1 MRSVYRAGEVRTA
14 EELLMRTVPDGTLMQ
29 RAAFGLARRAALSL
43 ERVSGS
49 RVVLLVGP
57 GNNGG
62 DALFAGALLAGRGAA
77 VSALLSDPAR
87 AHQQGLRA
95 LLARGGR
102 VLTAYPQKIDL
113 IIDGLLGIGATG
125 PLRGTALSLVEDVP
139 EGVPIVAVDIPSG
152 VEVDTGDV
160 PGTAVRADVT
170 VTFGCL
176 KPALVVGPA
185 VAHAGQV
192 ELVDIGLGPWLRGS
206 PALHIA
212 DAMDIKAWWPRP
224 HIDSDKYTRGVV
236 GLATGSADYPGAA
249 LLSVAGALVGP
260 AGLVRYAG
268 GAHEMVVA
276 AHPSVVTAPRVADA
290 KRVQAWVCGSG
301 LGMTPEAGAELR
313 SVLASPVPVVLDADA
328 ITMLVDGSMAG
339 ELRRRDA
346 PTILTPHDREFARL
360 AGESPGPDRVGAAL
374 KLATWTRAT
383 VVLKGYRTIIASPG
397 GEAWVNPTGTPDLA
411 TGGTGDVLGGLL
423 GSLLA
428 SGLSPVRA
436 AVMATYVHGQAGRL
450 AAEGGP
456 VTAVDVASALRAVIK
471 GLAAEGAG

>member
-1 MRSVYRAGEVRTA
+1 MRAVYRAGEVRAA
-14 EELLMRTVPDGTLMQ
+14 EELLMSTLPEGALMQ
-29 RAAFGLARRAALSL
+29 RAAHGLARRAVLTLAD
-43 ERVSGS
+43 RGGVYGA

-62 DALFAGALLAGRGAA
+62 DALFAGALLARRGAL

-87 AHQQGLRA
+87 AHQPGLSALRA
-95 LLARGGR
+95 AGGR
-102 VLTAYPQKIDL
+102 IVNDYPQKMRL

-125 PLRGTALSLVEDVP
+125 PLRGTALSLVEGLP
-139 EGVPIVAVDIPSG
+139 PGVPVIAVDIPSG

-160 PGTAVRADVT
+160 PGTAIRADVT

-176 KPALVVGPA
+176 KPALLVGPA
-185 VAHAGQV
+185 AAHAGQV
-192 ELVDIGLGPWLRGS
+192 ELVDIGLEPWLRGG

-212 DAMDIKAWWPRP
+212 DAADIVAWWPRP

-249 LLSVAGALVGP
+249 LLSVAGALAGP

-268 GAHEMVVA
+268 GAHELVIA
-276 AHPSVVTAPRVADA
+276 AHPTVVVAPRAAEA

-301 LGMTPEAGAELR
+301 LGTTPESSAELR
-313 SVLASPVPVVLDADA
+313 AVLGSPVPAVLDADA

-360 AGESPGPDRVGAAL
+360 AGESPGPDRVGSAL
-374 KLATWTRAT
+374 KLAAWTRAT
-383 VVLKGYRTIIASPG
+383 VVLKGYRTIVATPAG
-397 GEAWVNPTGTPDLA
+397 QAWVNTTGTPDLA
-411 TGGTGDVLGGLL
+411 TGGTGDVLAGLL

-428 SGLSPVRA
+428 SGLAPVRA
-436 AVMATYVHGQAGRL
+436 AVVATYVHGQAGRL
-450 AAEGGP
+450 AASGGP
-456 VTAVDVASALRAVIK
+456 VTAVDVANALRPAIA
-471 GLAAEGAG
+471 GLI